1 MDLEGFVR
9 ILGIRKWFFCGVE
22 EILRFWEGLKRFLE
36 DLEGFGGGSVDL
48 ERFGGFC
55 GFVMCF

>member
-1 MDLEGFVR
+1 MWGFW
-9 ILGIRKWFFCGVE
+9 GHGNGFFCGVE
-22 EILRFWEGLKRFLE
+22 EILRFWKGSKRYLE
-36 DLEGFGGGSVDL
+36 DLEGLGGGSVDL